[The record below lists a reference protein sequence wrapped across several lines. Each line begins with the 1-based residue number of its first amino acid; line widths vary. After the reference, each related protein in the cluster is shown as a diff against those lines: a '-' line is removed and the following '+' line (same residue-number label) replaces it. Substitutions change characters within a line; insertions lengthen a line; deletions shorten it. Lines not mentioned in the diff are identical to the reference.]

1 MSGIPKSKRT
11 IPYSEFY
18 DKAIYIRQK
27 IMEIVAEDFNDSKQ
41 FIYFPVVDKEN
52 KPVLNEKGQQKQKR
66 YIDKNFWLKKLIRER
81 LYQYSSNFI
90 SEIVAANAVY
100 MDKKSLYSD
109 YVQRRK
115 HQNEAIAQLQ
125 NLKQE
130 LTFAIKLFSFS
141 ANKYV
146 QWDNDINYEIE
157 AIKSWRQSDGQ
168 RFTKMKNKI
177 SNNNNDDINSEK
189 D

>member
-27 IMEIVAEDFNDSKQ
+27 IMEIITEDFNDSKQ
-41 FIYFPVVDKEN
+41 FIFLPVVDKNN
-52 KPVLNEKGQQKQKR
+52 KPVLNDKGQQKQKR

-81 LYQYSSNFI
+81 IYQYSSDFI
-90 SEIVAANAVY
+90 SEIVAANAIF

-109 YVQRRK
+109 YSQRRK
-115 HQNEAIAQLQ
+115 HQNEAISKLQ

-130 LTFAIKLFSFS
+130 MIFAIKLFDLS
-141 ANKYV
+141 ANKYT

-157 AIKSWRQSDGQ
+157 TIKNWRQSDGQ
-168 RFTKMKNKI
+168 RFNKMKDKL
-177 SNNNNDDINSEK
+177 NNNDNNSVKE
-189 D
+189 